1 MPYTGGD
8 QPCDFKEP
16 HVSPGARLGEMY
28 LEATT
33 PKEDRTYAGAP
44 PLEEFIELPLPK
56 PPQFLVKA
64 FEQYHERQV
73 DTTVPELFNHSGIDK
88 YDPGVPKGEQGVKYD
103 MEKPDYSLLPPYALE
118 DVVKVLTLGSQKYS
132 RDNWKLLKNARMRY
146 FAAAMRHLWA
156 RFRGEITDPESGI
169 DHGAHAVC
177 CILFMMEMTHEN
189 IDP

>member
-1 MPYTGGD
+1 MSYTGGE
-8 QPCDFKEP
+8 QPC
-16 HVSPGARLGEMY
+16 VSAGTRLGEMY
-28 LEATT
+28 IEATT

-44 PLEEFIELPLPK
+44 PLEFVEKPLPK
-56 PPQFLVKA
+56 PPESLVKA
-64 FEQYHERQV
+64 MDAYNS
-73 DTTVPELFNHSGIDK
+73 TL
-88 YDPGVPKGEQGVKYD
+88 PKSEQGVKYD
-103 MEKPDYSLLPPYALE
+103 MEKPDYSLIPPYALE
-118 DVVKVLTLGSQKYS
+118 DVVRVLTLGSQKYS
-132 RDNWKLLKNARMRY
+132 RDNWKLLKNARARY

>member
-1 MPYTGGD
+1 MPYTGD
-8 QPCDFKEP
+8 EQPCDIRNTKLENP
-16 HVSPGARLGEMY
+16 SYGPDRPCPGSPSF
-28 LEATT
+28 ATEKL
-33 PKEDRTYAGAP
+33 PPGTYYDPAKFHA
-44 PLEEFIELPLPK
+44 ILPK
-56 PPQFLVKA
+56 VEGA
-64 FEQYHERQV
+64 
-73 DTTVPELFNHSGIDK
+73 S
-88 YDPGVPKGEQGVKYD
+88 YDPGVPKSEQGVKYD
-103 MEKPDYSLLPPYALE
+103 MAKPDYSLLPPYALE

-132 RDNWKLLKNARMRY
+132 RDNWKLLNNARMRY